1 MRILA
6 IVLIAAI
13 FIGAGYF
20 YFNVQSYE
28 PSTGT
33 TIPALP
39 EQNVDDLVQA
49 GAAPTEI
56 APTEIVPDMEKAR
69 AVVTQV
75 FDKYSGYKRDLP
87 RQAQETISL
96 IIRLMAKGKL
106 PTYFVDVKQAG
117 YEADRHFFE
126 PINIDPLN
134 VSHLNLTQGRAMCNE
149 VAESSGDQITS
160 RYEITKDAEGRPTYK
175 CVDASCPA
183 HEYFDVMIGDTLG
196 NKFLCDPKLTP
207 LSGDQ
212 IYLGGPGDDVI
223 KHTKGNVIVD
233 GGSGN
238 DAIAL
243 GRGRKIMIMSQGW
256 GQDTINID
264 CTGAQIDKA
273 TLPAFVLPWEYEY
286 TNFLVFGTA
295 IQPEDLK
302 FDGLEIQHIVTRDK
316 VTFSD
321 YCFNIVFTEDF
332 QQQGIP
338 DKID

>member
-6 IVLIAAI
+6 IVLIAAVLV
-13 FIGAGYF
+13 GAGYF
-20 YFNVQSYE
+20 FLNVQSYE

-33 TIPALP
+33 TIQALP

-49 GAAPTEI
+49 SEAPVEAAP
-56 APTEIVPDMEKAR
+56 ADLVPDMEKAR
-69 AVVTQV
+69 AVVTQA
-75 FDKYSGYKRDLP
+75 FDKYSAYKRDLP

-126 PINIDPLN
+126 PIEIDPFN
-134 VSHLNLTQGRAMCNE
+134 ISHLNLTQGRAMCNE
-149 VAESSGDQITS
+149 VPNSSGDQITAL
-160 RYEITKDAEGRPTYK
+160 YKITKDANGRPAYECAGTN
-175 CVDASCPA
+175 CPA
-183 HEYFDVMIGDTLG
+183 QEYFDVMIGDTLG

-212 IYLGGPGDDVI
+212 VYLGGPGDDVI
-223 KHTKGNVIVD
+223 KHTKGNVIID

-238 DAIAL
+238 DTVAL
-243 GRGRKIMIMSQGW
+243 GRGRKVMIMSQGW

-264 CTGAQIDKA
+264 CTGAQIDK
-273 TLPAFVLPWEYEY
+273 TKLPPFALPWEYEY
-286 TNFLVFGTA
+286 TNFLVFGTG